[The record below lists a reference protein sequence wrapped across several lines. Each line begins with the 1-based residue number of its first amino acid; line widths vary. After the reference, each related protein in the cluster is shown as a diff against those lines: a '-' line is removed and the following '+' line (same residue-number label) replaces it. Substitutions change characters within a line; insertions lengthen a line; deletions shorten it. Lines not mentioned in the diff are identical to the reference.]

1 MLMEEKLVV
10 KELEQGKELANQLMN
25 SLNNPSSSS
34 KESNEVL
41 ISEIL
46 HCFENTIAMMMNL
59 DKKTLKRS
67 HERSDQSNKKRRMLE
82 KKKTEKV
89 NICIGS
95 GQEGTLLDD
104 GHCWRKYGQKDIHGS
119 KNPRGYYRCTH
130 KFTRGCLAVK
140 QVQKSD
146 TNPLCYEVK
155 YVESHTCDI
164 TQSATKHSLP
174 VSEEA
179 EQKLHDAKHS
189 DDTVQHMKPEEL
201 MLSIE
206 DLDYKKDI
214 FRTFSF
220 SNPEMED
227 DFLEWKDL
235 MANLSPT
242 TSESGITNEFHVSPT
257 DDSCFSSL
265 ETLLGS
271 TPDLSWM

>member
-59 DKKTLKRS
+59 DKKALKRS
-67 HERSDQSNKKRRMLE
+67 HERSDQSNKKRYKRDYAIFVCLIMSFEFQDILSNSLDFLIYRRMLE

-119 KNPRGYYRCTH
+119 KNPR
-130 KFTRGCLAVK
+130 
-140 QVQKSD
+140 
-146 TNPLCYEVK
+146 
-155 YVESHTCDI
+155 
-164 TQSATKHSLP
+164 
-174 VSEEA
+174 
-179 EQKLHDAKHS
+179 
-189 DDTVQHMKPEEL
+189 
-201 MLSIE
+201 
-206 DLDYKKDI
+206 
-214 FRTFSF
+214 
-220 SNPEMED
+220 
-227 DFLEWKDL
+227 
-235 MANLSPT
+235 
-242 TSESGITNEFHVSPT
+242 
-257 DDSCFSSL
+257 
-265 ETLLGS
+265 
-271 TPDLSWM
+271 

>member
-1 MLMEEKLVV
+1 M
-10 KELEQGKELANQLMN
+10 
-25 SLNNPSSSS
+25 
-34 KESNEVL
+34 
-41 ISEIL
+41 
-46 HCFENTIAMMMNL
+46 
-59 DKKTLKRS
+59 
-67 HERSDQSNKKRRMLE
+67 
-82 KKKTEKV
+82 
-89 NICIGS
+89 
-95 GQEGTLLDD
+95 
-104 GHCWRKYGQKDIHGS
+104 
-119 KNPRGYYRCTH
+119 
-130 KFTRGCLAVK
+130 K

-164 TQSATKHSLP
+164 TRSATKHSLP

-220 SNPEMED
+220 SNHEMDD